1 MYGRLSRI
9 ALFALLCTGI
19 VVGSWMLVPP
29 KSDRGIPSSG
39 SPPGAEAG
47 VQPSATPTEQRTGRA
62 SRNQRLQAAPSPSKP
77 KPAPTTPRA
86 NPPLAGDAALEAD
99 VIELVNA
106 ERKKA
111 GCGAVRY
118 EVKLRT
124 ASRGHSADMAA
135 HEELSHTGSDGS
147 SPWDRAGRAG
157 YDQAMSENIAMG
169 YRTAEDVMEGWMNSQ
184 GHRDNILNCDAKAVG
199 VGLARTG
206 SGTPYWT
213 QMFGR
218 A

>member
-1 MYGRLSRI
+1 MFGRLSRI
-9 ALFALLCTGI
+9 TLFAVLCAGI
-19 VVGSWMLVPP
+19 VVGSWLLVPARADHTDP
-29 KSDRGIPSSG
+29 ASAPGRGKPV
-39 SPPGAEAG
+39 EA
-47 VQPSATPTEQRTGRA
+47 TDEPTETRTGRA
-62 SRNQRLQAAPSPSKP
+62 SRNERLQAAPSKSP
-77 KPAPTTPRA
+77 KPSPSPKT
-86 NPPLAGDAALEAD
+86 NPPLTGDAALEAD

-106 ERKKA
+106 ERAKA
-111 GCGAVRY
+111 GCGAVRF

-169 YRTAEDVMEGWMNSQ
+169 YRTAEAVMEGWMKSK
-184 GHRDNILNCDAKAVG
+184 GHRDNILNCEAKAVG
-199 VGLARTG
+199 VGLARTS